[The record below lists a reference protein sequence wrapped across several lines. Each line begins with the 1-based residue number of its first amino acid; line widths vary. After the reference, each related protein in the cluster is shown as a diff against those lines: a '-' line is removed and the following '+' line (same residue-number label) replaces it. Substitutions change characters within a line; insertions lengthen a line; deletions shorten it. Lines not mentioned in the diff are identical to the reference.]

1 MTAGSDRRRA
11 ETAQPA
17 STGGVNPSGQ
27 TTGLFDDLRDLYQEV
42 ILDHGRKPRN
52 FRRLEDATT
61 TARGDNPMCG
71 DRIELFVKQAPDG
84 TIADAAFQGR
94 GCAISTASAS
104 LMTEVVKG
112 KTAEQAKDLGAKF
125 RELAMTGTCP
135 DCGAALA
142 DDMERLAPLSGVHE
156 FPSRV
161 KCATL
166 AWHALGA
173 ALDGAKEASSE

>member
-1 MTAGSDRRRA
+1 M
-11 ETAQPA
+11 
-17 STGGVNPSGQ
+17 
-27 TTGLFDDLRDLYQEV
+27 FDDLRDLYQEV

-52 FRRLEDATT
+52 FRRLDDADR

-71 DRIELFVKQAPDG
+71 DRMELQLKLGADG
-84 TIADAAFQGR
+84 SVADIGFQGR
-94 GCAISTASAS
+94 GCAISMASAS
-104 LMTEVVKG
+104 LMTETVKG
-112 KTAEQAKDLGAKF
+112 KSLAQAHALSDRF

-135 DCGAALA
+135 DCGADLA
-142 DDMERLAPLSGVHE
+142 DEMERLTPLSGVHE

-166 AWHALGA
+166 AWHTLNA

>member
-1 MTAGSDRRRA
+1 M
-11 ETAQPA
+11 
-17 STGGVNPSGQ
+17 
-27 TTGLFDDLRDLYQEV
+27 TGLFDDLRDLYQEV

-52 FRRLEDATT
+52 FRRLEDATLT
-61 TARGDNPMCG
+61 SRGDNPMCG
-71 DRIELFVKQAPDG
+71 DRMELFLKTAPDG

-94 GCAISTASAS
+94 GCAISMASAS
-104 LMTEVVKG
+104 LMKETVKG
-112 KTAEQAKDLGAKF
+112 KSPAQARQMGDGF
-125 RELAMTGTCP
+125 RALAMTGTCP

-166 AWHALGA
+166 AWHTLNA

>member
-1 MTAGSDRRRA
+1 M
-11 ETAQPA
+11 
-17 STGGVNPSGQ
+17 
-27 TTGLFDDLRDLYQEV
+27 FDNLRDLYQEV

-52 FRRLEDATT
+52 FRRLEDANR

-71 DRIELFVKQAPDG
+71 DRLELFLKVDPDG

-104 LMTEVVKG
+104 LLTETIKG
-112 KTAEQAKDLGAKF
+112 KSAAEAHALSDGF
-125 RELAMTGTCP
+125 RALAMTGTCP

-142 DDMERLAPLSGVHE
+142 DEMERLQPLSGVHE

-166 AWHALGA
+166 AWHTLNA
-173 ALDGAKEASSE
+173 ALQGAEEASSE

>member
-1 MTAGSDRRRA
+1 VTAGSDRRRA
-11 ETAQPA
+11 EATLSP

-52 FRRLEDATT
+52 FRRLQDADA

-71 DRIELFVKQAPDG
+71 DRIELFLKRAPDG
-84 TIADAAFQGR
+84 TIAEAAFQGR

-104 LMTEVVKG
+104 LMTEVVQG
-112 KTAEQAKDLGAKF
+112 KTAAAAQELGAKF
-125 RELAMTGTCP
+125 RELAMTGACP
-135 DCGAALA
+135 ECGAALA
-142 DDMERLAPLSGVHE
+142 EEMERLAPLSGVHE

-166 AWHALGA
+166 AWHTLNA
-173 ALDGAKEASSE
+173 ALEGKKEASSE

>member
-1 MTAGSDRRRA
+1 MS
-11 ETAQPA
+11 
-17 STGGVNPSGQ
+17 
-27 TTGLFDDLRDLYQEV
+27 GLFDDLRDLYQEV

-52 FRRLEDATT
+52 FRRLEDADA

-71 DRIELFVKQAPDG
+71 DRIELFLKRAPDG
-84 TIADAAFQGR
+84 TIADVAFQGR

-112 KTAEQAKDLGAKF
+112 KKEGRFGDIGAKF
-125 RELAMTGTCP
+125 RELWPQWRSMTQNAVP
-135 DCGAALA
+135 PPPPPP
-142 DDMERLAPLSGVHE
+142 LAPLSGVHE

-166 AWHALGA
+166 AWHTLNT
-173 ALDGAKEASSE
+173 ALDGGKEASSE